1 MREGRPRLRAR
12 GRRAPWTAGPHDL
25 AGNGRPA
32 PAGVASRVL
41 TDPRCLRL
49 SRTPRRSDDA
59 PDRAGSRCLRAGS
72 EHGLMPLTDS
82 ATTTRRLVETFFRRL
97 SERDPDAV
105 AELFSDDVDWYIP
118 GNQELASWLGRRSSR
133 KDVAEFFRLLWENAE
148 PITAHVDHVLVDENV
163 AIVTGSFSSRMRRT
177 GKTFVSI

>member
-1 MREGRPRLRAR
+1 
-12 GRRAPWTAGPHDL
+12 
-25 AGNGRPA
+25 
-32 PAGVASRVL
+32 
-41 TDPRCLRL
+41 
-49 SRTPRRSDDA
+49 
-59 PDRAGSRCLRAGS
+59 
-72 EHGLMPLTDS
+72 MPLTDS
-82 ATTTRRLVETFFRRL
+82 TTTTRRLVETFFRRL

-148 PITAHVDHVLVDENV
+148 PITAHLDHVLVDENV

-177 GKTFVSI
+177 GKTFESIFSADFTVRDGAIVRYRLLEDSHGLVRSLTA